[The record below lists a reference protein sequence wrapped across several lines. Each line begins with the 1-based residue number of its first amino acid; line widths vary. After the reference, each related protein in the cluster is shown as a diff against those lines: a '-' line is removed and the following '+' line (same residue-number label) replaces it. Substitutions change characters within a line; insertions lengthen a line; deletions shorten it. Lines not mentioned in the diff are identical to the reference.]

1 MTTQPMNASLRDP
14 EVLQQFLKQHALVRQ
29 FQQQQQQSGSGI
41 SALSS
46 LQTSFKTIDSPSSIG
61 KPSETSSAA
70 NDKKRGY
77 PYTFQ
82 YCVLCQK
89 NVHSSKLPCH
99 IRQCHVGKPM
109 FQCPAC
115 DFTSTYSKNNVKSH
129 MVSLHGITGDP
140 ISYMD
145 EYAEQVEE
153 FMKKCFPN
161 VRGRARPFPGRTQN
175 NNNNNNNSSNTNR
188 NNSTKSRPR
197 AAPSPKVAPAPPE
210 PRYPSQNVSPSS
222 LILPK
227 FPFFNNTIGN
237 IHEKSQ
243 EKIIPEVKEE
253 MADIETSMKD
263 ETSSIIR
270 DFFTPSNASEK
281 AESTANFSNSFI
293 ENEQALYT
301 NFPHR
306 FVCSSNIKGTVFE
319 TFTNSS
325 DLIDRIDLTEM
336 AVFFENNNRSLLNS
350 EQIRIVSEI
359 RRQLPKKDFE
369 IMFALYKR
377 FKTFCETNSVSAL
390 SEEEKF
396 VIELSN
402 IEQLFIRLRLME
414 TIHSFP
420 EMIYNLQQEI
430 NTLRDVAITL
440 RADTFFTI
448 ILQCSTIYT
457 NFLCGDFGAQ
467 LIHGVRVNEA
477 LNVCKYELPNGIKIG
492 KRIADMLPINALGDT
507 VAKRLKL
514 YQEASQYNFSTLE
527 NRVKKLGECLL
538 QLDAERSNLG
548 TDCAPSSV
556 GIVVQEARLR
566 ESLTTAQNEMTATL
580 QYFAETSPTTSSTD
594 TIKPEHFIK
603 NVIELLQFLIN
614 VC

>member
-1 MTTQPMNASLRDP
+1 
-14 EVLQQFLKQHALVRQ
+14 
-29 FQQQQQQSGSGI
+29 
-41 SALSS
+41 
-46 LQTSFKTIDSPSSIG
+46 
-61 KPSETSSAA
+61 
-70 NDKKRGY
+70 
-77 PYTFQ
+77 
-82 YCVLCQK
+82 
-89 NVHSSKLPCH
+89 
-99 IRQCHVGKPM
+99 
-109 FQCPAC
+109 
-115 DFTSTYSKNNVKSH
+115 

-161 VRGRARPFPGRTQN
+161 EEAV
-175 NNNNNNNSSNTNR
+175 
-188 NNSTKSRPR
+188 
-197 AAPSPKVAPAPPE
+197 AADNETLLLKE
-210 PRYPSQNVSPSS
+210 ETPSS
-222 LILPK
+222 
-227 FPFFNNTIGN
+227 F
-237 IHEKSQ
+237 
-243 EKIIPEVKEE
+243 V
-253 MADIETSMKD
+253 
-263 ETSSIIR
+263 R
-270 DFFTPSNASEK
+270 DFFTPSLASEK
-281 AESTANFSNSFI
+281 SEIIASLPNSLI

-306 FVCSSNIKGTVFE
+306 FVCSTQIKGTVFE

-350 EQIRIVSEI
+350 DQIRIVSEV

-369 IMFALYKR
+369 IMFALYKCDTSLLSLAQINLIKLIAPSEVDARR
-377 FKTFCETNSVSAL
+377 FKTFCEANSVSSL

-414 TIHSFP
+414 TIHTFP
-420 EMIYNLQQEI
+420 EMVYNLQQEI
-430 NTLRDVAITL
+430 NILRDVAITL

-467 LIHGVRVNEA
+467 LIHGIRVIEA

-527 NRVKKLGECLL
+527 TRVKKLGECLL

-566 ESLTTAQNEMTATL
+566 ESLTTAQNEMTTTL
-580 QYFAETSPTTSSTD
+580 QYFAESSSTSA
-594 TIKPEHFIK
+594 TIKPENFIK
-603 NVIELLQFLIN
+603 NVTELLQFLIN